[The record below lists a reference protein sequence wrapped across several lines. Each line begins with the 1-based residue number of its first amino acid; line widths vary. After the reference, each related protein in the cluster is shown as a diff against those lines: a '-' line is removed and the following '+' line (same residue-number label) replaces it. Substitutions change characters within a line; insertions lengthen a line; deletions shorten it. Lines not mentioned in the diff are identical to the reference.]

1 MAAQSGRT
9 NPSLRDELFS
19 RGYRFDFFQAVRL
32 LARLYPERKAIGRSA
47 APSDEV
53 IRLRS
58 LLSLAF
64 PPSAVADI
72 RRNSGDGRVDMLVAF
87 MGLTGPMGVLPRHYT
102 ELLLERVHAKDYA
115 LRDFLDLFN
124 HRLISLFYRAWE
136 KHRCVIGYEHA
147 LTGRHP
153 DRFAQLLFS
162 LMGLGTEEVRARL
175 GDTDQRVLR
184 YAGLLGQRPR
194 SAMALERCLSDY
206 FEVPVATKQF
216 VGMSLP
222 LQEEEWTRLGSFEA
236 TNNVLGRTALLGTAI
251 WDQQAK
257 FELRVGPLDLSRFT
271 RLLPSGT
278 AYGRFTQFTKLF
290 AGPELD
296 YSVNLVLKADQVPE
310 CRLSDTPQY
319 APRLGW
325 TTWLKTQ
332 ERILDADDVVFA
344 GSAAVAVAG
353 AA

>member
-1 MAAQSGRT
+1 MAAESRRT
-9 NPSLRDELFS
+9 NPSLEDELFS

-32 LARLYPERKAIGRSA
+32 LTRLYPDRKPIGRSA
-47 APSDEV
+47 APSDELV
-53 IRLRS
+53 RLRS

-64 PPSAVADI
+64 PPSAISEI
-72 RRNSGDGRVDMLVAF
+72 RRPLGDGPVEMLVAF

-102 ELLLERVHAKDYA
+102 ELLLERVHAKDFA
-115 LRDFLDLFN
+115 FRDFLDLFN

-136 KHRCVIGYEHA
+136 KHRCVIGYEQT
-147 LTGRHP
+147 LIGRQP

-194 SAMALERCLSDY
+194 SATALERCLSDY
-206 FEVPVATKQF
+206 FEVPVTTKQF
-216 VGMSLP
+216 VGMALP
-222 LQEEEWTRLGSFEA
+222 LPEDEWTRLGSPGA
-236 TNNVLGRTALLGTAI
+236 NNILGQTALIGTTI

-257 FELRVGPLDLSRFT
+257 FVLRVGPLDLSGFT

-278 AYGRFTQFTKLF
+278 AYRRLTQFTKLF

-296 YSVNLVLKADQVPE
+296 FSVNPVLKAEHVPE
-310 CRLSDTPQY
+310 CRLDDSPQV

-325 TTWLKTQ
+325 TTWLKT
-332 ERILDADDVVFA
+332 RPRTHDADDVVFTGA
-344 GSAAVAVAG
+344 AAAAAVGTA
-353 AA
+353 